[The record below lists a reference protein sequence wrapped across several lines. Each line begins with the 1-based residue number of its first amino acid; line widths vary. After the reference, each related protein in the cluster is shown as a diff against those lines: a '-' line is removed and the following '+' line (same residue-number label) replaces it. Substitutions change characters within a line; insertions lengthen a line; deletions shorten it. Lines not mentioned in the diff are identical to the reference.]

1 MTALKKENQ
10 IIFYSIK
17 GSTIKKVFIIDLVTG
32 TGIYYIVKFISAS
45 VLIGI
50 IGSVVGTEG
59 IKKVFKFQLQ

>member
-1 MTALKKENQ
+1 MKKENQ

>member
-1 MTALKKENQ
+1 MKKENQ

-45 VLIGI
+45 VLIGM

-59 IKKVFKFQLQ
+59 IKKVFKCQLQ